1 MNHNS
6 DLQNSST
13 ESTSKVPDASKVIS
27 HRTTIL
33 GTKHEDLDQFLSRA
47 ENLMKKK
54 YFSME
59 NGLFENQEKPYL
71 KSVYFERFRTH
82 LMSVSDLSS
91 SLADYCKHLEVDT
104 NQLIWF
110 PLFPVND
117 THPGTGFSAVMVCIN
132 FVEIQYYY

>member
-47 ENLMKKK
+47 ENLMKKY

-82 LMSVSDLSS
+82 LMSVS
-91 SLADYCKHLEVDT
+91 EVW
-104 NQLIWF
+104 I
-110 PLFPVND
+110 LF
-117 THPGTGFSAVMVCIN
+117 GTEVCIMTI
-132 FVEIQYYY
+132 VLRIR